1 MDSKRSDLIR
11 FDSFMHQALHD
22 PQRGYYAR
30 KIKSVGTEG
39 DFSTTATLS
48 NLLGKAVASSFLNW
62 QQKSNSPLNFI
73 EVGGGDGSFAASLL
87 KALPFFKRWKTR
99 YHLVDSSS
107 PLSRVQKKKL
117 KRSVTYHD
125 DINSALQSCAGV
137 AFIFSN
143 ELVDAFPVRIFQ
155 RSDTGWDELFLKGAE
170 EVFIEASEFPQ
181 SSSFDLPK
189 TNPNERVEIHE
200 SYHEWLQQWTPQWK
214 SGQMLTIDYG
224 DIFPDVYYRMP
235 KGTLRAYYRHQHI
248 TGNAVYLNPGHQDI
262 TADVN
267 FTDLIQWGEKLSIKT
282 QQCINQ
288 SEYLTDYA
296 SQTSVDQYLID
307 PFGPGSA
314 FKVLL
319 QQKS

>member
-1 MDSKRSDLIR
+1 M
-11 FDSFMHQALHD
+11 
-22 PQRGYYAR
+22 
-30 KIKSVGTEG
+30 
-39 DFSTTATLS
+39 
-48 NLLGKAVASSFLNW
+48 
-62 QQKSNSPLNFI
+62 
-73 EVGGGDGSFAASLL
+73 
-87 KALPFFKRWKTR
+87 
-99 YHLVDSSS
+99 
-107 PLSRVQKKKL
+107 
-117 KRSVTYHD
+117 
-125 DINSALQSCAGV
+125 
-137 AFIFSN
+137 
-143 ELVDAFPVRIFQ
+143 
-155 RSDTGWDELFLKGAE
+155 
-170 EVFIEASEFPQ
+170 
-181 SSSFDLPK
+181 
-189 TNPNERVEIHE
+189 EIHE

-214 SGQMLTIDYG
+214 SGKMLTIDYG

-296 SQTSVDQYLID
+296 SQTSIDQYLID